1 MHQTVLSFGLDN
13 LVVAIPFVVMLL
25 AAFFRLD
32 ELFATPKKH
41 PGNPRHPCGIDEN
54 GDIILCDPDG
64 RRWNGRRMA
73 RQQPVVRVGP

>member
-1 MHQTVLSFGLDN
+1 MHQTVLSSCLDN
-13 LVVAIPFVVMLL
+13 LVVAIPFVV
-25 AAFFRLD
+25 
-32 ELFATPKKH
+32 TPKKH